1 MTDVGAVFD
10 AGRAEFVDWS
20 PLLWWPM
27 GVRTAEAA
35 GLQTGERVLDVCC
48 GAGASALPA
57 ADLVGESG
65 LVHGVDL
72 ATELL
77 AYARKV
83 ANRRGLHHAEF
94 HDADVT
100 TWQAPDGEPY
110 DVLQCAYGVFFLPEM
125 DTAVARLV
133 DLVRPG
139 GRVVVTTWAET
150 ATEGFG
156 GHLVDA
162 VRVYKPE
169 LPINSPVNLA
179 AQRINTEE
187 KLTAW
192 LTAFGLAEVEVRPV
206 DLSIPINEELAWSF
220 VLGTGMRAR
229 LDGLSDYLVEAVRAD
244 FLHRLSVAG
253 IDHMDA
259 RSLIGVGTR

>member
-20 PLLWWPM
+20 PLLWGPM
-27 GVRTAEAA
+27 GSATAEAA
-35 GLQTGERVLDVCC
+35 GLEPGDRVLDVCC

-57 ADLVGESG
+57 AELVGEAG
-65 LVHGVDL
+65 LVHGLDL
-72 ATELL
+72 AGELL

-83 ANRRGLHHAEF
+83 AARRGLRQAEF
-94 HDADVT
+94 FEADATV
-100 TWQAPDGEPY
+100 WEAPDGEPY
-110 DVLQCAYGVFFLPEM
+110 DVVQCAYGVFFLPEM
-125 DTAVARLV
+125 DAAVSKLIT
-133 DLVRPG
+133 LVRPG
-139 GRVVVTTWAET
+139 GKFVVTTWADA

-156 GHLVDA
+156 SELVDA

-187 KLTAW
+187 KLAGW
-192 LTAFGLAEVEVRPV
+192 LAGLGLSEVAVRKV
-206 DLSIPINEELAWSF
+206 DLRIPIDEQLAWSF

-229 LDGLSDYLVEAVRAD
+229 LAGLTERQVEAVRAD
-244 FLHRLSVAG
+244 FLHRLAAAG
-253 IDHMDA
+253 INDLGAD
-259 RSLIGVGTR
+259 SLIGVGTR